1 MAKETSV
8 EKEYKTR
15 KKILVVDDY
24 LPTRRLII
32 DALNQS
38 SHYEI
43 SEAENGKDAIRLFDA
58 SDYDLVI
65 SDIMMPGMSGMD
77 LLHKIRDMTNTTDYQ
92 RE

>member
-1 MAKETSV
+1 MAKKPPV
-8 EKEYKTR
+8 EQKHKTR

-43 SEAENGKDAIRLFDA
+43 SEAENGIDAIGLFD
-58 SDYDLVI
+58 
-65 SDIMMPGMSGMD
+65 
-77 LLHKIRDMTNTTDYQ
+77 TTD
-92 RE
+92 